1 MRFGL
6 LRHPSALPQTSRC
19 LERARPS
26 EMLPCDRTDRL
37 IGLPSALG
45 LRAKR
50 APSDGISVVGACL
63 TSPRP
68 PISARRR
75 QRWSVRNSPDVSSRY
90 DACHSEVSLRAAAV
104 RLLAIKE
111 TAAGSLRKQELFS
124 CSFRPRAN
132 NRNFSASER
141 HPAVLVSKAQL
152 TVDVRLGGAGAAFT
166 SGGGGVERSGDIAYY
181 GTHRQLPPRRRPI
194 RS

>member
-1 MRFGL
+1 
-6 LRHPSALPQTSRC
+6 
-19 LERARPS
+19 
-26 EMLPCDRTDRL
+26 MLPCDRTDRL

-141 HPAVLVSKAQL
+141 RPAVLVSKAQL

-166 SGGGGVERSGDIAYY
+166 SGGGGGRKKWRHRVLRDAQTATSSAAADSVLTSLGFVRAAVGRIVPERAITLA
-181 GTHRQLPPRRRPI
+181 
-194 RS
+194 